1 MIEDIIATL
10 THPSAWI
17 KGANAR
23 TAQGRTIGSQ
33 CTNAVCF
40 CIGGAA
46 IRAGALTP
54 NDRALYPILQAIREL
69 FPERGG
75 HGIPVFNDHPETT
88 HADVLR
94 VLHRAREIEL
104 SAPADDQVA
113 A

>member
-1 MIEDIIATL
+1 MIKDIIATL
-10 THPSAWI
+10 TQPHAWI
-17 KGANAR
+17 KGSYAR
-23 TAQGRTIGSQ
+23 TAQGRTIGPECQ
-33 CTNAVCF
+33 NAVCF
-40 CIGGAA
+40 CLQVAA

-54 NDRALYPILQAIREL
+54 NNRAIYPILQAIREL